1 MINLKTDSWIIE
13 NIDTALF
20 DKDGTFID
28 LHYFWGK
35 MTEMR
40 ALEVIKFFNLDSTF
54 IEKICFILG
63 YNMSAKKM
71 IPTGITA
78 LYSRKKIIE
87 IFVEK
92 LREFNILA
100 SIEEIEM
107 IFDKVSLEFYKNI
120 MDYTKPIAE
129 AINFIKELEKNNV
142 KLGIVTSDSVESTR
156 LTLENLGL
164 DKVFSTVIG
173 RESSPEIK
181 ESGIPTKMALEA
193 LGANPETTIMIGDAP
208 MDYISAKNAGIEK
221 IILIATGQIEN
232 NELQKTS
239 EYVLDSLKEIKCLK
253 I

>member
-13 NIDTALF
+13 NIDTVLF

-40 ALEVIKFFNLDSTF
+40 ALEVIKFFNLDSDF
-54 IEKICFILG
+54 FEKICFILG

-71 IPTGITA
+71 ISTGITA

-92 LREFNILA
+92 LGEFNILA

-120 MDYTKPIAE
+120 MDYTKPIAD

-142 KLGIVTSDSVESTR
+142 KLGIVTSDSVESTN

-164 DKVFSTVIG
+164 DKSFSVVIG

-181 ESGIPTKMALEA
+181 ESGIPTKMAIEA
-193 LGANPETTIMIGDAP
+193 LSASPETTIMIGDAP

-221 IILIATGQIEN
+221 IILIATGQIEK